1 MLGWEPR
8 ANPHLFVFIQAG
20 LVSFRH
26 AVVMEEF
33 ESLDEPVTLPG
44 EWPNLLERGQI
55 FTALLLSTSYSE
67 WLELKRIDDVWP

>member
-1 MLGWEPR
+1 
-8 ANPHLFVFIQAG
+8 
-20 LVSFRH
+20 
-26 AVVMEEF
+26 MESV

-67 WLELKRIDDVWP
+67 WLELKQMFCVAIDADLRRLKGVDMIQGFLFLNV